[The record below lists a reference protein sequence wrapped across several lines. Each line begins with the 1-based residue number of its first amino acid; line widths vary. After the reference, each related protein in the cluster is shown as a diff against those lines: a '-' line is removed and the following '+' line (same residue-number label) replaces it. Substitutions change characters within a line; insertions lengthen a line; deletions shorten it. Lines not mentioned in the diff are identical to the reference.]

1 MCCAA
6 SDRLVTRAETRPV
19 AGSACSPS
27 PGRHG
32 SPTNLVGLVLQQRP
46 QGRVLDATKDQFGM
60 KTFGMNYGLMF
71 TAWGVGGLILPRI
84 AGMVKDITGKEDIAF
99 YIASALMVCG
109 ALINQGKA
117 HGRQAGGDHQ
127 VSPPNHP
134 VAGA

>member
-1 MCCAA
+1 
-6 SDRLVTRAETRPV
+6 
-19 AGSACSPS
+19 
-27 PGRHG
+27 
-32 SPTNLVGLVLQQRP
+32 
-46 QGRVLDATKDQFGM
+46 M
-60 KTFGMNYGLMF
+60 KSFGMNYGLMF

-109 ALINQGKA
+109 ALMALINQGKA
-117 HGRQAGGDHQ
+117 HGRQAGGDHH